1 MQIKDVRPA
10 SFVKQIRCDRCDR
23 LAEVGDAELGFQEFV
38 SIDLK
43 AGYAS
48 IFGDGNHVQVDLCQ
62 QCLKDVLGRW
72 LRIDDPNTESLGRF
86 DPGRHG
92 GEFPSAADASLQ
104 EPDDVQVQGRI
115 PLNVPSALHRRL
127 VWLQAFFGHSF
138 RLYFAPLTGAVR
150 GIRWEYR
157 RLEWA
162 ERQRLRRQ
170 AEFERRRREAI
181 QRSIAAGDWIPAEE
195 VIEKLRARVDAA
207 RARRGIGM
215 LRGKLDVPADFD
227 DPLPEE
233 VLQDFEGRS
242 TTDPK
247 LTVTTRTKDDPGFVK
262 ALLNEAIELAANGE
276 PELAKRVLRDLIVGT
291 KR

>member
-23 LAEVGDAELGFQEFV
+23 LAELGDADLEFQEFV

-62 QCLKDVLGRW
+62 HCLKDVLGPW
-72 LRIDDPNTESLGRF
+72 LRIDDPRAKSLRQFG
-86 DPGRHG
+86 PGRHG
-92 GEFPSAADASLQ
+92 GEFPSAADASLH
-104 EPDDVQVQGRI
+104 EPDDLQVQGRMQ
-115 PLNVPSALHRRL
+115 LNEPPALRRRL
-127 VWLQAFFGHSF
+127 SSLRAFFGHSV

-162 ERQRLRRQ
+162 ERQRRRRQ

-181 QRSIAAGDWIPAEE
+181 KRSIAAGDWIPAEE
-195 VIEKLRARVDAA
+195 VIGKLRAKVDAA
-207 RARRGIGM
+207 RKRRVIGM
-215 LRGKLDVPADFD
+215 LRGKLDVPANFD
-227 DPLPEE
+227 APLPEE
-233 VLQDFEGRS
+233 VLQDFEGRL
-242 TTDPK
+242 TTDSKPS
-247 LTVTTRTKDDPGFVK
+247 VTTRAKDDPGFVE
-262 ALLNEAIELAANGE
+262 ALLSEAIELAANGE
-276 PELAKRVLRDLIVGT
+276 PELAKRVLRDLIAGT

>member
-23 LAEVGDAELGFQEFV
+23 LAEVGDAELEFQEFV
-38 SIDLK
+38 SINHQ

-62 QCLKDVLGRW
+62 HCLKDVLGRW
-72 LRIDDPNTESLGRF
+72 LRIDDPRAKSLRQF
-86 DPGRHG
+86 DPDRHG
-92 GEFPSAADASLQ
+92 GEFPCTADASLQ
-104 EPDDVQVQGRI
+104 EPDDLQVQERM
-115 PLNVPSALHRRL
+115 PLNEPQALRRRL
-127 VWLQAFFGHSF
+127 SSLQAFFGHSA

-150 GIRWEYR
+150 GIRREYR

-170 AEFERRRREAI
+170 AEFERRGREAI
-181 QRSIAAGDWIPAEE
+181 KRSIAAGDWIPAEE
-195 VIEKLRARVDAA
+195 VIGKLRAKVDAA
-207 RARRGIGM
+207 RKRRVIGM
-215 LRGKLDVPADFD
+215 LSGKLDVPANFD
-227 DPLPEE
+227 APLPEE
-233 VLQDFEGRS
+233 VLQDFEGRL
-242 TTDPK
+242 TTDTK
-247 LTVTTRTKDDPGFVK
+247 LTVTTRTKDDPGFVE

-276 PELAKRVLRDLIVGT
+276 AELAKRVLRDLIAGT

>member
-10 SFVKQIRCDRCDR
+10 SFVKQIRCDPCAR
-23 LAEVGDAELGFQEFV
+23 LAEVGDAELEFHEFV

-62 QCLKDVLGRW
+62 HCLKDVLGRW
-72 LRIDDPNTESLGRF
+72 LRIDDPRVKSLRQF
-86 DPGRHG
+86 DPDRHG

-104 EPDDVQVQGRI
+104 EQDDVQVQGRM
-115 PLNVPSALHRRL
+115 PLNVPSALHQRL
-127 VWLQAFFGHSF
+127 VSLQAFFGHSV

-181 QRSIAAGDWIPAEE
+181 KRSIAAGDWIPAEE
-195 VIEKLRARVDAA
+195 VIEKLRAKVDAA
-207 RARRGIGM
+207 QKRRVIGM
-215 LRGKLDVPADFD
+215 LSGKLDVPANFD
-227 DPLPEE
+227 GPLPEE
-233 VLQDFEGRS
+233 VLQDFEGRL
-242 TTDPK
+242 TTDTK
-247 LTVTTRTKDDPGFVK
+247 LTVTRRTKDDPGFVE

-276 PELAKRVLRDLIVGT
+276 PELAKRVVRDLIAGA

>member
-23 LAEVGDAELGFQEFV
+23 LAEVGDAELEFQEFV
-38 SIDLK
+38 SINQQ

-62 QCLKDVLGRW
+62 HCLKDVLGRW
-72 LRIDDPNTESLGRF
+72 LRIDDPRAKSLGLF
-86 DPGRHG
+86 DPDRHG
-92 GEFPSAADASLQ
+92 GEFPNAADASRQ
-104 EPDDVQVQGRI
+104 EPDDVQVQVRM
-115 PLNVPSALHRRL
+115 PLNEPPAPRRRL
-127 VWLQAFFGHSF
+127 SSLQAFFGHSV

-150 GIRWEYR
+150 SIRREYR

-170 AEFERRRREAI
+170 AEFERRGREAI
-181 QRSIAAGDWIPAEE
+181 KRSIAAGDWIPAEE
-195 VIEKLRARVDAA
+195 FIEKLGAKVDAA
-207 RARRGIGM
+207 RAHRVIGM

-233 VLQDFEGRS
+233 LLQDFEGRL
-242 TTDPK
+242 TIDAK
-247 LTVTTRTKDDPGFVK
+247 LTVATRAKDDPGLVE
-262 ALLNEAIELAANGE
+262 ALLNEAIALAANGE
-276 PELAKRVLRDLIVGT
+276 PELAKRVLRDLIAGT
-291 KR
+291 RR